1 MCPVPDLPVKV
12 VLVALL
18 RFEHEDAVFL
28 LTVRDLQFRAVRFGI
43 AIIGVALVFSMVLIM
58 SGLSAR
64 FRNEPKSTVEA
75 VGGDHWVVA
84 EGVTGAFTSG
94 AQIPTSLADDLESA
108 GAEAADPVALV
119 RYTAS
124 KGEESTLD
132 VFLFGHVP
140 GGIGTPETIEGSAAG
155 EGQLVAS
162 EEAKFAVGDGL
173 TIGGEEFSV
182 AGIASGGTIFGGT
195 PMLFMDLAAVQRL
208 VYQGQPS
215 ATAVVVRGQLP
226 SIPEGFESRT
236 VEETWKDA
244 LRPLEKPVGAIDVVQ
259 ILLWLVAATI
269 IGAVV
274 YLSALE
280 RRRDFAV
287 MKAVGASSRGLL
299 AGLAA
304 QSVLVAL
311 VAAVVATGIQQL
323 LVPVFPIPIQV
334 PTSAYI
340 QLPIL
345 ALFAGA
351 LASLGG
357 LRKAV
362 NVDPALAFA
371 GPGG

>member
-1 MCPVPDLPVKV
+1 M
-12 VLVALL
+12 
-18 RFEHEDAVFL
+18 FL
-28 LTVRDLQFRAVRFGI
+28 LTLRDLQFRAVRFGI
-43 AIIGVALVFSMVLIM
+43 AIIGTALVFAMVLIM

-64 FRNEPKSTVEA
+64 FRNEPRTTVEGI
-75 VGGDHWVVA
+75 GGDHWIVP
-84 EGVTGAFTSG
+84 EGVTGPFTSG
-94 AQIPTSLADDLESA
+94 ATLPVALADELEAA
-108 GAEAADPVALV
+108 GAEADPVAMV
-119 RYTAS
+119 RHTAR
-124 KGEESTLD
+124 EDDTTTD
-132 VFLFGHVP
+132 VFLFGHVL
-140 GGIGTPETIEGSAAG
+140 GGIGTPEVDEGSAASG
-155 EGQLVAS
+155 RGQIVAA
-162 EEAKFAVGDGL
+162 EEALLDVGDNVAIGGREFSIVGL
-173 TIGGEEFSV
+173 TTER
-182 AGIASGGTIFGGT
+182 TIFGGSA
-195 PMLFMDLAAVQRL
+195 MLFMDLADVQEL
-208 VYQGQPS
+208 VYQGQPVAS
-215 ATAVVVRGQLP
+215 SVVVKGDLPQL
-226 SIPEGFESRT
+226 PEGFEAKT
-236 VEETWKDA
+236 VEETWRDA

-311 VAAVVATGIQQL
+311 VAALVATGIQQL

-334 PTSAYI
+334 PRTAYI

-345 ALFAGA
+345 ALLAGA

-362 NVDPALAFA
+362 NVDPALAFS

>member
-1 MCPVPDLPVKV
+1 M
-12 VLVALL
+12 
-18 RFEHEDAVFL
+18 FL
-28 LTVRDLQFRAVRFGI
+28 LTLRDLQFRAVRFGI
-43 AIIGVALVFSMVLIM
+43 AIIGTALVFSMVLIM

-64 FRNEPKSTVEA
+64 FRNEPRITVEA

-84 EGVTGAFTSG
+84 EGSTGAFTSG
-94 AQIPTSLADDLESA
+94 ATIPTSLAEELENA
-108 GAEAADPVALV
+108 GAEAADPVSLV
-119 RYTAS
+119 RHTADADDV
-124 KGEESTLD
+124 TTD
-132 VFLFGHVP
+132 VFLFGHDP
-140 GGIGTPETIEGSAAG
+140 GGIGAPEVSEGGAATE
-155 EGQLVAS
+155 EGQLVAA
-162 EEAKFAVGDGL
+162 EEARFTVGQ
-173 TIGGEEFSV
+173 T
-182 AGIASGGTIFGGT
+182 
-195 PMLFMDLAAVQRL
+195 
-208 VYQGQPS
+208 
-215 ATAVVVRGQLP
+215 VVLRGSLP
-226 SIPEGFESRT
+226 AIPEGFEAKT

-244 LRPLEKPVGAIDVVQ
+244 LRPLEKPVSAIDVVQ

-299 AGLAA
+299 GGLAA
-304 QSVLVAL
+304 QSILVAL
-311 VAAVVATGIQQL
+311 VAALVAAGIQQL

-334 PTSAYI
+334 PASAYI

-345 ALFAGA
+345 ALLAGA

-362 NVDPALAFA
+362 NVDPALAFS

>member
-1 MCPVPDLPVKV
+1 M
-12 VLVALL
+12 
-18 RFEHEDAVFL
+18 FL
-28 LTVRDLQFRAVRFGI
+28 LTLRDLQFRAVRFGI
-43 AIIGVALVFSMVLIM
+43 AIVGTALVFSMVLIM

-64 FRNEPKSTVEA
+64 FRNEPQTTVEGI
-75 VGGDHWVVA
+75 GGDHWVVA

-94 AQIPTSLADDLESA
+94 ATIPTSIAEDLEA
-108 GAEAADPVALV
+108 DGAEAADPVAMV
-119 RYTAS
+119 RHTAE
-124 KGEESTLD
+124 GDQTTD
-132 VFLFGHVP
+132 VFLLGHEP
-140 GGIGTPETIEGSAAG
+140 GGIGTPEAY
-155 EGQLVAS
+155 EGQAEVDEGELVAA
-162 EEAKFAVGDGL
+162 EETRFSVGDTIKISGQDFQVVGL
-173 TIGGEEFSV
+173 TKNR
-182 AGIASGGTIFGGT
+182 TIFGGT
-195 PMLFMDLAAVQRL
+195 PILFMTLSDVQNL
-208 VYQGQPS
+208 VYQGSPV
-215 ATAVVVRGQLP
+215 ATSVVVRGELP
-226 SIPEGFESRT
+226 TIPDGFEAKT
-236 VEETWKDA
+236 TEETWKDA

-304 QSVLVAL
+304 QSILVAML
-311 VAAVVATGIQQL
+311 AALVATGIQQL
-323 LVPVFPIPIQV
+323 LVPVFPIPIEV
-334 PTSAYI
+334 PAKAYI

-345 ALFAGA
+345 ALLAGA

>member
-1 MCPVPDLPVKV
+1 M
-12 VLVALL
+12 
-18 RFEHEDAVFL
+18 FL
-28 LTVRDLQFRAVRFGI
+28 LTLRDLQFRAVRFGI
-43 AIIGVALVFSMVLIM
+43 AILGTALVFAMVLLM
-58 SGLSAR
+58 SGLSAQ
-64 FRNEPKSTVEA
+64 FRNEPRTTVEA
-75 VGGDHWVVA
+75 IGGDRWVIP

-94 AQIPTSLADDLESA
+94 AQVPASLARDLRDS
-108 GAEAADPVALV
+108 GADAADAVAIV
-119 RYTAS
+119 RHTAK
-124 KGEESTLD
+124 KGDETKD
-132 VFLFGHVP
+132 VLLFGHRL
-140 GGIGTPETIEGSAAG
+140 GGLGEPEIVGG
-155 EGQLVAS
+155 EKASETGQVVAS
-162 EEAKFAVGDGL
+162 KESAFEVDDTV
-173 TIGGEEFSV
+173 TIGGKEFRV
-182 AGIASGGTIFGGT
+182 AGLTESRTIFGGT
-195 PMLFMDLAAVQRL
+195 PLLFLDLADVQEL
-208 VYQGQPS
+208 VYQGQDV
-215 ATAVVVRGQLP
+215 ATAVVVRGDVEAP
-226 SIPEGFESRT
+226 SGFEVKT

-299 AGLAA
+299 AGLAT
-304 QSVLVAL
+304 QSVIVAL
-311 VAAVVATGIQQL
+311 VAAVVATAIQAA
-323 LVPVFPIPIQV
+323 LVPFFPIPVQV
-334 PTSAYI
+334 PARAYI

-345 ALFAGA
+345 ALLAGA

>member
-1 MCPVPDLPVKV
+1 M
-12 VLVALL
+12 
-18 RFEHEDAVFL
+18 FL
-28 LTVRDLQFRAVRFGI
+28 LTLRDLQFRAVRFGI
-43 AIIGVALVFSMVLIM
+43 AIVGTALVFSMVLIM

-64 FRNEPKSTVEA
+64 FRNEPKTTVEA
-75 VGGDHWVVA
+75 IGGDHWVVA

-94 AQIPTSLADDLESA
+94 ATIPTSLAEQLEA
-108 GAEAADPVALV
+108 DGAEAADSVSMV
-119 RYTAS
+119 RHTAE
-124 KGEESTLD
+124 GDQTTD
-132 VFLFGHVP
+132 VFLFGHEP
-140 GGIGTPETIEGSAAG
+140 GGIGTPETYEGEAEVEEGEIVAA
-155 EGQLVAS
+155 
-162 EEAKFAVGDGL
+162 EETRFAVGDTIKISGEDFQVIGL
-173 TIGGEEFSV
+173 TRSR
-182 AGIASGGTIFGGT
+182 TIFGGT
-195 PMLFMDLAAVQRL
+195 PILFMDLTDVQKL
-208 VYQGQPS
+208 VYQGSPV
-215 ATAVVVRGQLP
+215 ATAVVVRGDLP
-226 SIPEGFESRT
+226 DLPEGFEAKT

-304 QSVLVAL
+304 QSILVAML
-311 VAAVVATGIQQL
+311 AALVATGIQQL
-323 LVPVFPIPIQV
+323 LVPVFPIPIEV
-334 PTSAYI
+334 PAKAYI

-345 ALFAGA
+345 ALLAGA

>member
-1 MCPVPDLPVKV
+1 L
-12 VLVALL
+12 
-18 RFEHEDAVFL
+18 FL
-28 LTVRDLQFRAVRFGI
+28 LTLRDLQFRAVRFGI
-43 AIIGVALVFSMVLIM
+43 AILGTALVFAMVLLM
-58 SGLSAR
+58 SGLSAQ
-64 FRNEPKSTVEA
+64 FRNEPQTTVESI
-75 VGGDHWVVA
+75 GGDAWVIP

-94 AQIPTSLADDLESA
+94 AQVPPTLADDLIAA
-108 GAEAADPVALV
+108 GAEEADPVALV
-119 RYTAS
+119 RHTAKS
-124 KGEESTLD
+124 DGETKD
-132 VFLFGHVP
+132 VFLFGHVL
-140 GGIGTPETIEGSAAG
+140 GGLGTPELISG
-155 EGQLVAS
+155 EQPGGTGELVAS
-162 EEAKFAVGDGL
+162 EEANLEVGTTATIGNTEFTVTGL
-173 TIGGEEFSV
+173 TSKR
-182 AGIASGGTIFGGT
+182 TIFGGT
-195 PMLFMDLAAVQRL
+195 PLLFVDLADVQAL
-208 VYQGQPS
+208 VYQGQDV
-215 ATAVVVRGQLP
+215 ATAIVAKGEIDGVP
-226 SIPEGFESRT
+226 DGFEAKT

-299 AGLAA
+299 AGLAT
-304 QSVLVAL
+304 QSVIIAL
-311 VAAVVATGIQQL
+311 VAAVVATGIAFA
-323 LVPVFPIPIQV
+323 LVPMFPIPVAI
-334 PTSAYI
+334 PGRAYI

>member
-1 MCPVPDLPVKV
+1 M
-12 VLVALL
+12 
-18 RFEHEDAVFL
+18 FL
-28 LTVRDLQFRAVRFGI
+28 LTLRDLQFRAVRFGI
-43 AIIGVALVFSMVLIM
+43 AIIGTALVFSMVLIM

-64 FRNEPKSTVEA
+64 FRNEPRITVEGI
-75 VGGDHWVVA
+75 GGDHWVVA

-94 AQIPTSLADDLESA
+94 ATIPTSLADDLEA
-108 GAEAADPVALV
+108 NGADEADPVAMV
-119 RYTAS
+119 RHTAE
-124 KGEESTLD
+124 GDTTTD
-132 VFLFGHVP
+132 VFLLGHEP
-140 GGIGTPETIEGSAAG
+140 GGIGTPEAYEGEAEVDSGAIVAA
-155 EGQLVAS
+155 
-162 EEAKFAVGDGL
+162 EETRFGVGDTVKISGEDFEVIGL
-173 TIGGEEFSV
+173 TRSR
-182 AGIASGGTIFGGT
+182 TIFGGT
-195 PMLFMDLAAVQRL
+195 PILFMDLADVQQL
-208 VYQGQPS
+208 VYQGQPV
-215 ATAVVVRGQLP
+215 ATSVVVKGEMP
-226 SIPEGFESRT
+226 TIPDGFEAKT
-236 VEETWKDA
+236 TEETWQDA

-304 QSVLVAL
+304 QSILIAL
-311 VAAVVATGIQQL
+311 VAALVATGIQQL
-323 LVPVFPIPIQV
+323 LVPVFPIPIEV
-334 PTSAYI
+334 PAGAYI

-345 ALFAGA
+345 ALLAGA

-362 NVDPALAFA
+362 NVDPALAFS